1 MQNIRLKGLYI
12 FLLIISIIAL
22 DLYTK
27 FVVSGDNNTIIV
39 SSFIKLHTINN
50 YGIAFSLFDG
60 LQDGGR
66 LLLSIVILIVLIFV
80 AYELYKNLRSSI
92 NYLLGLSLV
101 LGGGVANFIDR
112 FDNGSVTDFIIVHY
126 ENIYFP
132 AVFNIADLSI
142 SIGAMFIIF
151 HLIGIPRGSNQIQ
164 Q

>member
-66 LLLSIVILIVLIFV
+66 LVLSIVILIVLIFV

-92 NYLLGLSLV
+92 NYLLGLSLI

-112 FDNGSVTDFIIVHY
+112 FDNGSVTDFIILHY

-142 SIGAMFIIF
+142 SIGAIFIIF
-151 HLIGIPRGSNQIQ
+151 HLVGAPRGSNQI
-164 Q
+164 

>member
-60 LQDGGR
+60 LQDDGR

-112 FDNGSVTDFIIVHY
+112 FDNGSVTDFIILHY

-142 SIGAMFIIF
+142 SIGAIFIIF
-151 HLIGIPRGSNQIQ
+151 HLIGIPRGSSQI
-164 Q
+164 

>member
-12 FLLIISIIAL
+12 FLLIISIISL

-27 FVVSGDNNTIIV
+27 FVISGDNNTIIV

-50 YGIAFSLFDG
+50 YGIAFSLFDN

-66 LLLSIVILIVLIFV
+66 TLLSVIIIIILTFV
-80 AYELYKNLRSSI
+80 TYELYKSLRSSI
-92 NYLLGLSLV
+92 NYLVGLSLV

-112 FDNGSVTDFIIVHY
+112 FDNGSVTDFIILHY

-132 AVFNIADLSI
+132 AVFNIADLAI
-142 SIGAMFIIF
+142 SIGAIFIIF
-151 HLIGIPRGSNQIQ
+151 HLAGIPRGSSQI
-164 Q
+164 

>member
-142 SIGAMFIIF
+142 SIGAIFIIF
-151 HLIGIPRGSNQIQ
+151 HLAGIPRGSNQI
-164 Q
+164 

>member
-27 FVVSGDNNTIIV
+27 FVVSGHNNTIIV

-112 FDNGSVTDFIIVHY
+112 FDNGSVTDFIILHY

-142 SIGAMFIIF
+142 SIGAIFIIF
-151 HLIGIPRGSNQIQ
+151 HLAGIPRGSSQI
-164 Q
+164 

>member
-1 MQNIRLKGLYI
+1 M
-12 FLLIISIIAL
+12 

-27 FVVSGDNNTIIV
+27 FVVSGLDNTIAL

-66 LLLSIVILIVLIFV
+66 ILLSVVILIILIFV
-80 AYELYKNLRSSI
+80 AYELYKNLKSSI
-92 NYLLGLSLV
+92 NYVLGLSLI

-112 FDNGSVTDFIIVHY
+112 FDNGAVTDFIILHY

-142 SIGAMFIIF
+142 SIGAIFIIF
-151 HLIGIPRGSNQIQ
+151 HLVGTPHGSNQI
-164 Q
+164 

>member
-27 FVVSGDNNTIIV
+27 FVVSGLDNTIIL

-50 YGIAFSLFDG
+50 YGIAFSLFDS
-60 LQDGGR
+60 LQGGGR
-66 LLLSIVILIVLIFV
+66 ILLSFIILIILIYV
-80 AYELYKNLRSSI
+80 AYELYKNLRSTI

-112 FDNGSVTDFIIVHY
+112 FDNGSVTDFIILHY

-142 SIGAMFIIF
+142 SIGAIFIIF
-151 HLIGIPRGSNQIQ
+151 HLAGIPRGSNQIQ
-164 Q
+164 

>member
-12 FLLIISIIAL
+12 FLLIISIVAL

-27 FVVSGDNNTIIV
+27 FVVSGLDNTIRL
-39 SSFIKLHTINN
+39 SSFIKLHIINN
-50 YGIAFSLFDG
+50 YGIAFSLFDN

-66 LLLSIVILIVLIFV
+66 KLLSLIILIILTFV
-80 AYELYKNLRSSI
+80 TYELYKNLRSST
-92 NYLLGLSLV
+92 NYLVGLSLV

-112 FDNGSVTDFIIVHY
+112 FDNGSVTDFIILHY

-142 SIGAMFIIF
+142 SIGAIFIIF
-151 HLIGIPRGSNQIQ
+151 HLAGRPRGSS
-164 Q
+164 

>member
-66 LLLSIVILIVLIFV
+66 LLLSIVILIVLILV

-112 FDNGSVTDFIIVHY
+112 FDNGSVTDFIILHY

-142 SIGAMFIIF
+142 SIGAIFIIF
-151 HLIGIPRGSNQIQ
+151 HLAGIPRGSSQI
-164 Q
+164 

>member
-12 FLLIISIIAL
+12 FFLIISIIAL

-27 FVVSGDNNTIIV
+27 FVVSGLDNTIIF

-50 YGIAFSLFDG
+50 YGIAFSLFDN
-60 LQDGGR
+60 LQDGDR
-66 LLLSIVILIVLIFV
+66 TVLSFIILIILTYV

-112 FDNGSVTDFIIVHY
+112 FDNGSVTDFIILHY

-142 SIGAMFIIF
+142 SIGAIFIIF
-151 HLIGIPRGSNQIQ
+151 HLVGTPRGSDQI
-164 Q
+164 

>member
-27 FVVSGDNNTIIV
+27 FVVSGDNNTIVV

-66 LLLSIVILIVLIFV
+66 LLLSIVILIILIFV

-112 FDNGSVTDFIIVHY
+112 FDNGSVTDFIILHY

-142 SIGAMFIIF
+142 SIGAIFIIF
-151 HLIGIPRGSNQIQ
+151 HLAGIPRDSNQI
-164 Q
+164 

>member
-1 MQNIRLKGLYI
+1 MQNIRLKCLYI
-12 FLLIISIIAL
+12 FLLIIFIIAL

-27 FVVSGDNNTIIV
+27 FVVSSLDNTITL
-39 SSFIKLHTINN
+39 SSFIKLHTTNN

-60 LQDGGR
+60 LQDDGR
-66 LLLSIVILIVLIFV
+66 LLLSIVILIILIFV

-101 LGGGVANFIDR
+101 LGGGIANFIDR
-112 FDNGSVTDFIIVHY
+112 FDNGSVTDFIVVHY

-151 HLIGIPRGSNQIQ
+151 HLVGMSRDSNQI
-164 Q
+164 

>member
-112 FDNGSVTDFIIVHY
+112 FDNGSVTDFIILHY

-142 SIGAMFIIF
+142 SIGAIFIIF
-151 HLIGIPRGSNQIQ
+151 HLAGIPRGSSQV
-164 Q
+164 

>member
-1 MQNIRLKGLYI
+1 MQNIRLKGLCI

-27 FVVSGDNNTIIV
+27 FVVSGLDNTITL
-39 SSFIKLHTINN
+39 SSFIKLHTTNN

-66 LLLSIVILIVLIFV
+66 LLLSIVILIILIFV

-142 SIGAMFIIF
+142 SIGAIFIIF

-164 Q
+164 

>member
-66 LLLSIVILIVLIFV
+66 LLLSIVILIVLILV

-112 FDNGSVTDFIIVHY
+112 FDNGSVTDFIILHY

-142 SIGAMFIIF
+142 SIGAIFIIF
-151 HLIGIPRGSNQIQ
+151 HLIGIPRGSSQI
-164 Q
+164 

>member
-112 FDNGSVTDFIIVHY
+112 FDNGSVTDFIILHY

-142 SIGAMFIIF
+142 SIGAIFIIF
-151 HLIGIPRGSNQIQ
+151 HLAGIPRVSNQI
-164 Q
+164 

>member
-27 FVVSGDNNTIIV
+27 FVVSGDNNTIVV

-112 FDNGSVTDFIIVHY
+112 FDNGSVTDFIILHY

-132 AVFNIADLSI
+132 AVFNIADLAI
-142 SIGAMFIIF
+142 SIGAIFIIF
-151 HLIGIPRGSNQIQ
+151 HLAGIPRGSSQI
-164 Q
+164 

>member
-66 LLLSIVILIVLIFV
+66 LLLGFVILIVLIFV

-112 FDNGSVTDFIIVHY
+112 FDNGSVTDFIILHY

-142 SIGAMFIIF
+142 STGAIFIIF
-151 HLIGIPRGSNQIQ
+151 HLIRIPRGSNQIQ
-164 Q
+164 

>member
-27 FVVSGDNNTIIV
+27 FVVSGDSNTIIV

-66 LLLSIVILIVLIFV
+66 FLLSIVILIVLIFV

-112 FDNGSVTDFIIVHY
+112 FDNGSVTDFIILHY

-142 SIGAMFIIF
+142 SIGAIFIIF
-151 HLIGIPRGSNQIQ
+151 HLVGIPRGSSQI
-164 Q
+164 

>member
-66 LLLSIVILIVLIFV
+66 FLLSIVILIVLIFV

-112 FDNGSVTDFIIVHY
+112 FDNGSVTDFIILHY

-142 SIGAMFIIF
+142 SIGAIFIIF
-151 HLIGIPRGSNQIQ
+151 HLVGTTRGSNQI
-164 Q
+164 

>member
-80 AYELYKNLRSSI
+80 AYELYKNLRSSV

-112 FDNGSVTDFIIVHY
+112 FDNGSVTDFIILHY

-142 SIGAMFIIF
+142 SIGAIFIIF
-151 HLIGIPRGSNQIQ
+151 HLAGIPRGSNQI
-164 Q
+164 

>member
-112 FDNGSVTDFIIVHY
+112 FDNGSVTDFIILHY

-142 SIGAMFIIF
+142 SIGAIFIIF
-151 HLIGIPRGSNQIQ
+151 HLAGIPRGSNQI
-164 Q
+164 

>member
-27 FVVSGDNNTIIV
+27 FVVSGDNNTITL

-66 LLLSIVILIVLIFV
+66 LLLSIVILIILIFV

-112 FDNGSVTDFIIVHY
+112 FDNGSVTDFIILHY

-142 SIGAMFIIF
+142 SIGAIFIIF
-151 HLIGIPRGSNQIQ
+151 HLRNTSWQ
-164 Q
+164 

>member
-66 LLLSIVILIVLIFV
+66 LVLSIVILIVLIFV

-92 NYLLGLSLV
+92 NYLIGLSLV

-112 FDNGSVTDFIIVHY
+112 FDNGSVTDFILVHY

-142 SIGAMFIIF
+142 SIGAIFIIF
-151 HLIGIPRGSNQIQ
+151 HLAGIPRGSNQI
-164 Q
+164 

>member
-1 MQNIRLKGLYI
+1 MQNIRLKGLFI
-12 FLLIISIIAL
+12 FLLIIFIIAL

-27 FVVSGDNNTIIV
+27 FVVSGLDNTIIL

-66 LLLSIVILIVLIFV
+66 LLLSILILIILIFV
-80 AYELYKNLRSSI
+80 AYELFKNLKSSI

-112 FDNGSVTDFIIVHY
+112 FDNGAVTDFIILHY

-142 SIGAMFIIF
+142 SIGAIFIIF
-151 HLIGIPRGSNQIQ
+151 HLVGKPRGSNQI
-164 Q
+164 

>member
-22 DLYTK
+22 DLYIK

-92 NYLLGLSLV
+92 NYLLGLSFV

-142 SIGAMFIIF
+142 SIGAIFIIF
-151 HLIGIPRGSNQIQ
+151 HLAGIPRDSNQI
-164 Q
+164 

>member
-66 LLLSIVILIVLIFV
+66 LLLSIVILIVLILV

-112 FDNGSVTDFIIVHY
+112 FDNGSVTDFIILHY

-142 SIGAMFIIF
+142 SIGAIFIIF
-151 HLIGIPRGSNQIQ
+151 HLVGIPRGSSQI
-164 Q
+164 

>member
-112 FDNGSVTDFIIVHY
+112 FDNGSVTDFIILHY

-142 SIGAMFIIF
+142 SIGAIFIIF
-151 HLIGIPRGSNQIQ
+151 HLVGIPRGSSQI
-164 Q
+164 